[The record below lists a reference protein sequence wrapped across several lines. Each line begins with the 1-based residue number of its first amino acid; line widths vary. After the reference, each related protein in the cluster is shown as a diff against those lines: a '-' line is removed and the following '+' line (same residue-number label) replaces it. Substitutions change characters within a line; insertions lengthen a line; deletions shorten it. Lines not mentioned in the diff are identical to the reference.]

1 MDSLNK
7 QLEQV
12 ATDLV
17 MVDPADLPALAKLH
31 DTFLGLGKAV
41 DDKTSPL
48 SKIIQGCGDL
58 VKRIVLDNVD
68 CKETALST
76 LNEAVTGLQS
86 VIRDKREL
94 SDVQFPP
101 EFMDAIKADAPTA
114 DDAPEESPED
124 DDPDSE
130 SHILSF
136 ENVDTEIMAEF
147 ITEGREHCTLAEQM
161 MMDLETGSDQEAAVG
176 SIFRSFHTIKGGA
189 GMLDLEPISVVAHE
203 SETLLDLAREGKV
216 AIEGRIADV
225 IFASIDTL
233 RELLDCLEEGLRT
246 GEARECAPIMSS
258 VLGTLRE
265 ILKDPTKG
273 AGEEVNTRVGDILI
287 DMGTI
292 SQKQI
297 DDTLANKEQ
306 KKERLGEALVKQGV
320 VPAKTVARA
329 LRFQKQIR
337 KSTPGPVV
345 SAVREK
351 VRIDTERLDRLVD
364 TIGELVVAESMVGQ
378 DEEFISA
385 APPRIVRNVSHLNK
399 ITRELQEM
407 GMSLRLVP
415 VRPTFQKLARAAR
428 DLSKKSG
435 KKISL
440 TMSGEDTEVDRTIIE
455 NISDPLMHII
465 RNSMDHAIE
474 LPGNRTKAGKPEV
487 GQIWLRAFH
496 RSGNIHFEV
505 EDDGQGLDKDR
516 IFAKARE
523 KGLIDA
529 NAELSDKEI
538 FNLILLPGFS
548 TAKKITDVSGRGVGM
563 DVVKKNLD
571 VMRGHLEIASVRHE
585 GTTLTMKLPL
595 TLAIIDG
602 MMVRIAQEKY
612 ILPTISVVESLHLAP
627 GMVTTVGGKGEM
639 INLRGKLLPLIRTA
653 DLFGLTPEGGPRSED
668 VVVVVE
674 DGEKQTGLVVGELLG
689 QRQTVIKS
697 LESKFVKQK
706 WISGGAIMSS
716 GNVGLIIDIGGLI
729 EMANEQDREMAVV
742 ESPVEME
749 EDHICMD
756 ASASTDQNSRED
768 PENLDNLEEELALVV
783 AD

>member
-12 ATDLV
+12 AADLV
-17 MVDPADLPALAKLH
+17 LVDPGDLPALAKLH
-31 DTFLGLGKAV
+31 DAFLELSEAV
-41 DDKTSPL
+41 EDKTNPVG
-48 SKIIQGCGDL
+48 KIVVACGDL
-58 VKRIVLDNVD
+58 VKKIVMDDVD
-68 CKETALST
+68 CKDTALST

-86 VIRDKREL
+86 VIRDKREFL
-94 SDVQFPP
+94 EVKFPQ
-101 EFMDAIKADAPTA
+101 EFQNVLRAEAPAAEDAA
-114 DDAPEESPED
+114 EEPSEI
-124 DDPDSE
+124 DDPDNE
-130 SHILSF
+130 SYILTF

-189 GMLDLEPISVVAHE
+189 GMLDLGPITVVAHE

-216 AIEGRIADV
+216 TIEGKIADV
-225 IFASIDTL
+225 IFTSIDTL
-233 RELLDCLEEGLRT
+233 RELMNCLEEGLST
-246 GEARECAPIMSS
+246 GEAKECAPIMSG

-265 ILKDPTKG
+265 ILKDPSKV
-273 AGEEVNTRVGDILI
+273 AGEEASTRVGDILV

-292 SQKQI
+292 SQEQI
-297 DDTLANKEQ
+297 NDTLENKE
-306 KKERLGEALVKQGV
+306 KEGERLGEALVKQGV
-320 VPAKTVARA
+320 VPAKTMANV
-329 LRFQKQIR
+329 LRVQKHMR
-337 KSTPGPVV
+337 KGKQGPVT
-345 SAVREK
+345 SAVKEM
-351 VRIDTERLDRLVD
+351 VRIDTERLDGLVD
-364 TIGELVVAESMVGQ
+364 QIGELVVAESMVGGD
-378 DEEFISA
+378 DEFMA
-385 APPRIVRNVSHLNK
+385 AASPRLVRNVSHLNK

-415 VRPTFQKLARAAR
+415 VRPTFQKLARTAR

-435 KKISL
+435 KKITL

-465 RNSMDHAIE
+465 RNSVDHAIE
-474 LPGNRTKAGKPEV
+474 SPADRVEKGKSEE
-487 GQIWLRAFH
+487 GQIWLRAYH
-496 RSGNIHFEV
+496 KSGNIHFEV
-505 EDDGQGLDKDR
+505 EDDGQGLDKDK
-516 IFAKARE
+516 ILAKARE
-523 KGLIDA
+523 KNLIDA
-529 NAELSDKEI
+529 SAELSDKEI
-538 FNLILLPGFS
+538 FQLILLPGFS
-548 TAKKITDVSGRGVGM
+548 TAKKVTDVSGRGVGM

-571 VMRGHLEIASVRHE
+571 AMRGSLEIASVRHE

-602 MMVRIAQEKY
+602 MMVRIAQEPY
-612 ILPTISVVESLHLAP
+612 ILPTISVVESLHLTP
-627 GMVTTVGGKGEM
+627 DMVSTIGGKGEM
-639 INLRGKLLPLIRTA
+639 INLRGMLLPLIRTA

-729 EMANEQDREMAVV
+729 EMANEQDRGLAVV
-742 ESPVEME
+742 EFPLEMD
-749 EDHICMD
+749 EDSICMD
-756 ASASTDQNSRED
+756 APASMDQED
-768 PENLDNLEEELALVV
+768 QENLEEELALVT